1 MNEEHTY
8 EQLVA
13 KTRAGISG
21 GADEE
26 LWKTRITALLQ
37 AGVARGM
44 VALTGSLVRPDVGA
58 SSGNLLFSARF
69 DDGTGEQE
77 HDLVLRYQPADG
89 LMNRYD
95 MGAQFRV
102 QHALANAGVKVARP
116 LCLDD
121 DGSLLGMP
129 GYIMRRAVG
138 VAPRQY
144 YYAQGPMAEADVA
157 TRHALIADMMET
169 LAEIHALDWR
179 TAGLD
184 TLPGGNTPENSIGKE
199 IIFYTDALRCA
210 SDEIADSL
218 SGYEC
223 WLHENQPRVTTPVL
237 NHGDYQPSNM
247 LFADGKLVAVL
258 DWETARITAP
268 ESDLGWLMG
277 VHSFARIIGGAD
289 NIADLPSDD
298 DWLSAYERGSGRS
311 LQYWEYHLAKGAYC
325 TLLVLHVFGRR
336 MSAEEFEPF
345 TGILAVQED
354 RMRTLFKAAGA
365 TLRSWANS

>member
-1 MNEEHTY
+1 MSEEHAY

-13 KTRAGISG
+13 KTRAGIAG
-21 GADEE
+21 GADDE
-26 LWKTRITALLQ
+26 LWKTRIAALLRT
-37 AGVARGM
+37 GVARGE
-44 VALTGSLVRPDVGA
+44 VTLTGSLVRPDVGA

-69 DDGTGEQE
+69 DDGSGECQ

-102 QHALANAGVKVARP
+102 QHALADAGVKVARP
-116 LCLDD
+116 LCLDH
-121 DGSLLGMP
+121 DGSLLGTP

-157 TRHALIADMMET
+157 TRQALIADMMET
-169 LAEIHALDWR
+169 LAKIHALGWR
-179 TAGLD
+179 AAGLD
-184 TLPGGNTPENSIGKE
+184 TLLGGNAPENLIGKE
-199 IIFYTDALRCA
+199 ITFYTDALRFA
-210 SDEIADSL
+210 SAEIADSL
-218 SGYEC
+218 SGYER
-223 WLHENQPRVTTPVL
+223 WLHDKAPRVTNPVL

-247 LFADGKLVAVL
+247 LFADGKLVVVL

-277 VHSFARIIGGAD
+277 VHSFARILGGAN
-289 NIADLPSDD
+289 NIADMPSDA
-298 DWLSAYERGSGRS
+298 DWLSAYERASGRS
-311 LQYWEYHLAKGAYC
+311 LQHWEYHLAKGAFC

-336 MSAEEFEPF
+336 MSAEEFKPF

-365 TLRSWANS
+365 TL